1 MASKTDL
8 RVVLGVDGE
17 AKFSKT
23 MKEIAEQQRLIKA
36 ETKNATSALSENAT
50 EYEKNSVKAESLT
63 KQIALQEEK
72 VKTLKEAV
80 EKSSKATGENSSV
93 TVDLK

>member
-80 EKSSKATGENSSV
+80 ENRAKPQAKTAA
-93 TVDLK
+93 